1 MKKLKLIQTNE
12 NIQAVQDLFVG
23 VFCIGGDVKRKREKE
38 GSGIDII
45 KWRSLHTVEESHE
58 CWL

>member
-23 VFCIGGDVKRKREKE
+23 FFCIGGDVKRKRKRERRE
-38 GSGIDII
+38 WD
-45 KWRSLHTVEESHE
+45 
-58 CWL
+58 